1 MLQNNGGILPHF
13 HHLFRFDG
21 MKEFQLIRKIQRETA
36 VSFSSDCDHGVRLGI
51 GDDAAVLEV
60 PTGQHLVAATDTLN
74 AGVHFPVDTSA
85 FDIAYKCLAVNL
97 SDLAAMGATPR
108 WALLSLS
115 LPQANAAW
123 IQSFAAGFKSLAE
136 VYGISLVGGD
146 TTSGPLSVSLTALGY
161 IEPGKQLT
169 RSGAKPGDL
178 IVVSG
183 TLGGAARVLDLL
195 EAEKSATERHLL
207 DRPQPR
213 VSLGQ
218 ALKAHANACIDVSDG
233 LLADLS
239 HMLKASDCGASLE
252 IEDLPYDDSL
262 AGLEDGLRWNYQLS
276 GGDDY
281 ELLFTLPPE
290 HSELLATWGQQL
302 DIGLTVIGEIEG
314 DTGITCLKK
323 DGTVYEPQSAGF
335 EHFRQKS

>member
-1 MLQNNGGILPHF
+1 
-13 HHLFRFDG
+13 
-21 MKEFQLIRKIQRETA
+21 MKEFQLIRQIQQDTA
-36 VSFSSDCDHGVRLGI
+36 ISFSPGYDHGVRLGI

-60 PTGQHLVAATDTLN
+60 PAGRHLVAATDTLN
-74 AGVHFPVDTSA
+74 AGVHFPLDTSA

-115 LPQANAAW
+115 LPQAEAEW
-123 IQSFAAGFKSLAE
+123 VQSFAAGFKSLARMHG
-136 VYGISLVGGD
+136 VSLVGGD

-161 IEPGKQLT
+161 IEPGQQLK
-169 RSGAKPGDL
+169 RSGAKPADL

-195 EAEKSATERHLL
+195 EAEKSVTERHLL

-218 ALKAHANACIDVSDG
+218 ALKGFANACIDISDG
-233 LLADLS
+233 LLADLG
-239 HMLKASDCGASLE
+239 HVLKASECGATVE
-252 IEDLPYDDSL
+252 IEKLPFDDSL
-262 AGLEDGLRWNYQLS
+262 AGLEDGLRWKYQLS

-281 ELLFTLPPE
+281 ELLFTLPPA
-290 HSELLATWGQQL
+290 HQALLATWSQQL
-302 DIGLTVIGEIEG
+302 DIDLTVIGEIEAGG
-314 DTGITCLKK
+314 DIRCLKK
-323 DGTVYEPQSAGF
+323 DGTAFEPQSAGF
-335 EHFRQKS
+335 EHFQQKS

>member
-1 MLQNNGGILPHF
+1 
-13 HHLFRFDG
+13 
-21 MKEFQLIRKIQRETA
+21 MKEFQLIRQIQQDTA
-36 VSFSSDCDHGVRLGI
+36 ISFSPGYDHGVRLGI

-60 PTGQHLVAATDTLN
+60 PAGRHLVAATDTLN
-74 AGVHFPVDTSA
+74 AGVHFPLDTSA

-115 LPQANAAW
+115 LPQAEAEW
-123 IQSFAAGFKSLAE
+123 VQSFAAGFKSLARMHG
-136 VYGISLVGGD
+136 VSLVGGD

-161 IEPGKQLT
+161 IEPGQQLK
-169 RSGAKPGDL
+169 RSGAKPADL

-195 EAEKSATERHLL
+195 EAEKSVTERHLL

-218 ALKAHANACIDVSDG
+218 ALKGFANACIDISDG
-233 LLADLS
+233 LLADLG
-239 HMLKASDCGASLE
+239 HVLKASECGATVE
-252 IEDLPYDDSL
+252 IEKLPFDDSL
-262 AGLEDGLRWNYQLS
+262 AGLEDGLRWKYQLS

-281 ELLFTLPPE
+281 ELLFTLPPA
-290 HSELLATWGQQL
+290 HQALLATWSQQL
-302 DIGLTVIGEIEG
+302 DIDLTVIGEIEAGG
-314 DTGITCLKK
+314 DIRCLKK
-323 DGTVYEPQSAGF
+323 DGTAFEPQSAGF

>member
-1 MLQNNGGILPHF
+1 MA
-13 HHLFRFDG
+13 G
-21 MKEFQLIRKIQRETA
+21 MKEFQLIRQIQRETA
-36 VSFSSDCDHGVRLGI
+36 VSFSPDSDHGVRLGI
-51 GDDAAVLEV
+51 GDDAAVLEI
-60 PTGQHLVAATDTLN
+60 PAGQHLVAATDTLN

-123 IQSFAAGFKSLAE
+123 IQSFAAGFKSLAQAHG
-136 VYGISLVGGD
+136 VSLVGGD

-195 EAEKSATERHLL
+195 AANKSATEQHLL

-218 ALKAHANACIDVSDG
+218 VLKGHANACIDVSDG
-233 LLADLS
+233 LLADLG
-239 HMLKASDCGASLE
+239 HILKASECGARLE
-252 IEDLPYDDSL
+252 VEDLPYDDSL

-281 ELLFTLPPE
+281 ELLFTLPPG
-290 HSELLATWGQQL
+290 HRALLATWGQQL
-302 DIGLTVIGEIEG
+302 GIDLAVIGEIETDG
-314 DTGITCLKK
+314 GTRCLRK
-323 DGTVYEPQSAGF
+323 DGTAFEPRSIGF

>member
-1 MLQNNGGILPHF
+1 
-13 HHLFRFDG
+13 
-21 MKEFQLIRKIQRETA
+21 MKEFQLIRQIQQDTA
-36 VSFSSDCDHGVRLGI
+36 ISFSPGYDHGVRLGI

-60 PTGQHLVAATDTLN
+60 PAGRHLVAATDTLN
-74 AGVHFPVDTSA
+74 AGIHFPLDTSA

-115 LPQANAAW
+115 LPQAEAEW
-123 IQSFAAGFKSLAE
+123 VQSFAAGFKSLARMHG
-136 VYGISLVGGD
+136 VSLVGGD

-161 IEPGKQLT
+161 IEPGQQLK
-169 RSGAKPGDL
+169 RSGAKPADL

-195 EAEKSATERHLL
+195 EAEKSVTERHLL

-218 ALKAHANACIDVSDG
+218 ALKGFANACIDISDG
-233 LLADLS
+233 LLADLG
-239 HMLKASDCGASLE
+239 HVLKASECGATLE
-252 IEDLPYDDSL
+252 IEKLPFDDSL
-262 AGLEDGLRWNYQLS
+262 AGLEDGLRWKYQLS

-281 ELLFTLPPE
+281 ELLFTLPPA
-290 HSELLATWGQQL
+290 HQALLATWSQQL
-302 DIGLTVIGEIEG
+302 DIDLTVIGEIEAGG
-314 DTGITCLKK
+314 DIRCLKK
-323 DGTVYEPQSAGF
+323 DGTAFEPQSAGF
-335 EHFRQKS
+335 EHFRHKS

>member
-1 MLQNNGGILPHF
+1 
-13 HHLFRFDG
+13 
-21 MKEFQLIRKIQRETA
+21 MKEFQLIRQIQQDTA
-36 VSFSSDCDHGVRLGI
+36 ISFSPGYDHGVRLGI

-60 PTGQHLVAATDTLN
+60 PAGRHLVAATDTLN
-74 AGVHFPVDTSA
+74 AGVHFPLDTSA

-115 LPQANAAW
+115 LPQAEAEW
-123 IQSFAAGFKSLAE
+123 VQSFALGFKSLARMHG
-136 VYGISLVGGD
+136 VSLVGGD

-161 IEPGKQLT
+161 IEPGQQLK
-169 RSGAKPGDL
+169 RSGAKPADL

-195 EAEKSATERHLL
+195 EAEKSVTERHLL

-218 ALKAHANACIDVSDG
+218 ALKGFANACIDISDG
-233 LLADLS
+233 LLADLG
-239 HMLKASDCGASLE
+239 HVLKASECGATVE
-252 IEDLPYDDSL
+252 IEKLPFDDSL
-262 AGLEDGLRWNYQLS
+262 AGLEDGLRWKYQLS

-281 ELLFTLPPE
+281 ELLFTLPPA
-290 HSELLATWGQQL
+290 HQALLATWSQQL
-302 DIGLTVIGEIEG
+302 DIDLTVIGEIEAGG
-314 DTGITCLKK
+314 DIRCLKK
-323 DGTVYEPQSAGF
+323 DGTVFEPQSAGF
-335 EHFRQKS
+335 EHFRHKS

>member
-1 MLQNNGGILPHF
+1 
-13 HHLFRFDG
+13 
-21 MKEFQLIRKIQRETA
+21 MKEFQLIRQIQQDTA
-36 VSFSSDCDHGVRLGI
+36 ISFSPGYDHGVRLGI

-60 PTGQHLVAATDTLN
+60 PAGRHLVAATDTLN
-74 AGVHFPVDTSA
+74 AGVHFPLDTSA

-115 LPQANAAW
+115 LPQAEAEW
-123 IQSFAAGFKSLAE
+123 VQSFAAGFKSLARMHG
-136 VYGISLVGGD
+136 VSLVGGD

-161 IEPGKQLT
+161 IEPGQQLK
-169 RSGAKPGDL
+169 RSGAKPADL

-195 EAEKSATERHLL
+195 EAEKSVTERHLL

-218 ALKAHANACIDVSDG
+218 ALKGFANACIDISDG
-233 LLADLS
+233 LLADLG
-239 HMLKASDCGASLE
+239 HVLKASECGATVE
-252 IEDLPYDDSL
+252 IEKLPFDDSL
-262 AGLEDGLRWNYQLS
+262 AGLEDGLRWKYQLS

-281 ELLFTLPPE
+281 ELLFTLPPA
-290 HSELLATWGQQL
+290 HQALLATWSQQL
-302 DIGLTVIGEIEG
+302 DIDLTVIGEIEAGG
-314 DTGITCLKK
+314 DIRCLKK
-323 DGTVYEPQSAGF
+323 DGTVFEPQSAGF
-335 EHFRQKS
+335 EHFQQKS

>member
-1 MLQNNGGILPHF
+1 
-13 HHLFRFDG
+13 
-21 MKEFQLIRKIQRETA
+21 MKEFQLIRQIQRETA
-36 VSFSSDCDHGVRLGI
+36 VSFSPDCDHGVRLGI
-51 GDDAAVLEV
+51 GDDAAVLEI
-60 PTGQHLVAATDTLN
+60 PAGQHLVAATDTLN

-85 FDIAYKCLAVNL
+85 FEIAHKCLAVNL

-115 LPQANAAW
+115 LPQADAAW
-123 IQSFAAGFKSLAE
+123 IKSFAAGFKSLAQ
-136 VYGISLVGGD
+136 VHGVSLVGGD

-183 TLGGAARVLDLL
+183 SLGGAARVLDLL
-195 EAEKSATERHLL
+195 EASKSATEQHLL
-207 DRPQPR
+207 DHPQPR

-218 ALKAHANACIDVSDG
+218 VLKGHANACIDVSDG
-233 LLADLS
+233 LLADLG
-239 HMLKASDCGASLE
+239 HILKASCCGARVE
-252 IEDLPYDDSL
+252 VEDLPYDDFL
-262 AGLEDGLRWNYQLS
+262 AGLEDELRWNYQLS

-290 HSELLATWGQQL
+290 HRELLATWSQQL
-302 DIGLTVIGEIEG
+302 DISLTVIGEIETDG
-314 DTGITCLKK
+314 GTRCLRK
-323 DGTVYEPQSAGF
+323 DGTVFEPRSAGF